1 MEQTESLGGT
11 CPWFLIWFAK
21 FYFLF
26 ALAIRVCCWCE
37 YLVSDGSRFNLRASK
52 FLGKHA
58 PQNPLHVVGR
68 VLHVR
73 LAPPTVRLPCLTVP
87 KLTVKMQLKFAHL
100 LPLWVL
106 IGCLVAAV
114 AAAQTP
120 MQLKVFR
127 GTLVH
132 SRVRTEMEVLENHLL
147 GINESN
153 YGAVSPGME

>member
-1 MEQTESLGGT
+1 
-11 CPWFLIWFAK
+11 
-21 FYFLF
+21 
-26 ALAIRVCCWCE
+26 
-37 YLVSDGSRFNLRASK
+37 
-52 FLGKHA
+52 
-58 PQNPLHVVGR
+58 
-68 VLHVR
+68 
-73 LAPPTVRLPCLTVP
+73 
-87 KLTVKMQLKFAHL
+87 MQLKFAHS

-106 IGCLVAAV
+106 IGCLVAV

-132 SRVRTEMEVLENHLL
+132 SRVRTEMEVLENYLL